1 MAAAQSGGLK
11 SAAGFEA
18 PLVRLPPV
26 VCTAC
31 FALCAMFVGLLT
43 PATAQGLKRL
53 NAMSGQ
59 SAKGLCASVGL
70 ASSGL

>member
-1 MAAAQSGGLK
+1 MAAAQSGRLK

-53 NAMSGQ
+53 NAMSEKREGTVCERWL
-59 SAKGLCASVGL
+59 S
-70 ASSGL
+70 